1 MDKKEELT
9 KKAADMLDELV
20 KANEET
26 GTIVLTCDK
35 EGATIALNGKEV
47 SIIAAIV
54 YSLNKRD
61 KLGEL
66 LHKCINVSAL
76 MALDSMKDMVV
87 NIGNNTK
94 KTEDDGTEK

>member
-20 KANEET
+20 TANEKT
-26 GTIVLTCDK
+26 GTLVLTCDK
-35 EGATIALNGKEV
+35 EGAAIALNGNKV
-47 SIIAAIV
+47 SIMAAIV
-54 YSLNKRD
+54 FSLRKQD
-61 KLGEL
+61 ELGKI
-66 LHKCINVSAL
+66 LHNCIKVSML
-76 MALDSMKDMVV
+76 MALDSMKDMVE